1 MKQFYY
7 YLIASLPML
16 EWGAKPLISHTDFLG
31 RCREQLTKDDIKIIE
46 RVTLGPFEDIEDPF
60 PALKAWKKFDFT
72 LRNEI
77 ARHRAVKFTKDPL
90 QYVRGEYY
98 SDPFISGFAHWAVTQ
113 DSPIEAESY
122 LDRARWDRIEELEKG
137 HYFDIEYLIAYA
149 LKLQILERWVRINKE
164 NGMQILQGLL

>member
-1 MKQFYY
+1 
-7 YLIASLPML
+7 ML
-16 EWGAKPLISHTDFLG
+16 EFGAKPPISYSDFLSC
-31 RCREQLTKDDIKIIE
+31 CREQLTKNDIKIIQ
-46 RVTLGPFEDIEDPF
+46 RVSLGPFEDIEDSF
-60 PALKAWKKFDFT
+60 PTLKAWKKFDFT

-90 QYVRGEYY
+90 QHVRGEYY
-98 SDPFISGFAHWAVTQ
+98 PDPFISGFAHWAVTQ

-149 LKLQILERWVRINKE
+149 LKLLILERWDRINKE
-164 NGMQILQGLL
+164 GTKEQLESLLAQ